1 MAFVIPLGA
10 HPVQCHNSIT
20 PNDMRT
26 NMSCAFSGAFVVMGG
41 LMTTV
46 WSTFSEC

>member
-26 NMSCAFSGAFVVMGG
+26 NMSCAFSGALVVMGG